1 MLFCYDEKSAR
12 KGMKGCVKWNVSNL
26 GQSFMSYCKILHA
39 MLWYSKHPCMTE
51 DLSTMAK
58 LYGICT
64 FCIFELIKTLS
75 GHNEVF
81 KKSCLNAS
89 SFTLIYSNHTMRK
102 TVSSNSPRHKSR
114 QLEDFGAKWYDRRKR
129 CPSNEPRSLWSLL
142 VKPHPLTLYMSLH
155 IEDKTW
161 WKHWTKRLK
170 DHILLQSITTA
181 IIH

>member
-26 GQSFMSYCKILHA
+26 GHSFMSYCKILHA

-51 DLSTMAK
+51 DLSTVAK
-58 LYGICT
+58 LYGIGTLCVLG
-64 FCIFELIKTLS
+64 LIKTLS

-81 KKSCLNAS
+81 KKKLSKCIIFYTN
-89 SFTLIYSNHTMRK
+89 FTQII
-102 TVSSNSPRHKSR
+102 
-114 QLEDFGAKWYDRRKR
+114 QCAKR

-142 VKPHPLTLYMSLH
+142 VTPHPLTLYMSLH

-161 WKHWTKRLK
+161 WKHWTKRLE
-170 DHILLQSITTA
+170 DHILLQSITTF
-181 IIH
+181 IIQ

>member
-81 KKSCLNAS
+81 KKKLSKCIIFYTNFTRIIQCAKLCLLIALATKADNLK
-89 SFTLIYSNHTMRK
+89 TLVPNDTIGVNVVPAMNREVYGHYWWNHT
-102 TVSSNSPRHKSR
+102 
-114 QLEDFGAKWYDRRKR
+114 L
-129 CPSNEPRSLWSLL
+129 
-142 VKPHPLTLYMSLH
+142 
-155 IEDKTW
+155 
-161 WKHWTKRLK
+161 
-170 DHILLQSITTA
+170 
-181 IIH
+181 

>member
-26 GQSFMSYCKILHA
+26 GHSFMSYCKILHA

-58 LYGICT
+58 LYGIGTLCV
-64 FCIFELIKTLS
+64 FELIKTLS

-89 SFTLIYSNHTMRK
+89 SFTLIL
-102 TVSSNSPRHKSR
+102 
-114 QLEDFGAKWYDRRKR
+114 LESYNAQNCVF
-129 CPSNEPRSLWSLL
+129 
-142 VKPHPLTLYMSLH
+142 
-155 IEDKTW
+155 
-161 WKHWTKRLK
+161 
-170 DHILLQSITTA
+170 
-181 IIH
+181 